1 MEILSLL
8 LPLLFLLVVGLVFA
22 ILGAILL
29 FHPRGEEA
37 AVKYSPWQIAQRQQY
52 PQLTVILDKI
62 KGLGFLPMGLYILR
76 VIALSSW
83 SAVIEQYY
91 GGL

>member
-8 LPLLFLLVVGLVFA
+8 LPLLFVLLAGLVFA
-22 ILGAILL
+22 IIGAILL

-37 AVKYSPWQIAQRQQY
+37 AVKFSPWQIAQRQQY

-62 KGLGFLPMGLYILR
+62 KGLGFLLMGLYILTG
-76 VIALSSW
+76 ISLNTW
-83 SAVIEQYY
+83 PAVIEQYY
-91 GGL
+91 YGL